1 MNHKMYQWAM
11 IVSCLALTACS
22 SNKDAVQSV
31 VYLSDAEKAQSVVYL
46 EQNAVPAD
54 WLADNEVLLRESI
67 AGSPFTLHQQGNTWV
82 VTAPAQQA
90 FNADRPSLL
99 LPAALRPITRVAKIL
114 EANPDFAVLI
124 LGHTDIAND
133 AKANHKLSTDRARA
147 VASIFRLS
155 GLTNG
160 RMTHLGLG
168 GSHLLDKQKSTRKN
182 HRVEIIIT
190 PQAQIQDVLAVY
202 HPAYVRQLALSQV
215 R

>member
-11 IVSCLALTACS
+11 IVSCLAVTACS
-22 SNKDAVQSV
+22 SSKDTAQSV
-31 VYLSDAEKAQSVVYL
+31 VYLSDAEKTQSIVYL
-46 EQNAVPAD
+46 KQNSASAS
-54 WLADNEVLLRESI
+54 WLADKEGLLRESI
-67 AGSPFTLHQQGNTWV
+67 KGSPFTLHQQGNAWV

-99 LPAALRPITRVAKIL
+99 LPAVLRPITRVAKIL
-114 EANPDFAVLI
+114 EANSDSAVLI
-124 LGHTDIAND
+124 LGHTDLAND
-133 AKANHKLSTDRARA
+133 AKANHKLSSDRARA

-155 GLTNG
+155 GLTSG

-168 GSHLLDKQKSTRKN
+168 GSHLLDNQKNAGRN

-202 HPAYVRQLALSQV
+202 HPAYVRQLALSQA